1 MQQTPSVADIV
12 RWVVV
17 VALGIA
23 HVNSAVD
30 AQPVHVVFVKPHC
43 DIVEDKLPDFWPAE
57 IRTPAPR
64 RIAALVV
71 VEVNPA
77 AIIFVPAVK
86 LPEVSIAVE
95 VVVDNV

>member
-1 MQQTPSVADIV
+1 MLGVIIA
-12 RWVVV
+12 
-17 VALGIA
+17 ALGIA
-23 HVNSAVD
+23 HVNGAID

-43 DIVEDKLPDFWPAE
+43 DIVENKLPDFRPAE

-77 AIIFVPAVK
+77 AVVLAPTVK
-86 LPEVSIAVE
+86 LP
-95 VVVDNV
+95 